1 MEEAQAVYYTFEDWE
16 IGLIVL
22 TTIVITAFLV
32 ALLVKKR
39 DREKLEYM
47 LDAFED
53 GEYNFMFKDNTK
65 FNKALNRIKWLLER
79 KRQQNE
85 QKSWEKLI
93 RVLTHEIM
101 NTVSPIASLSEAL
114 SKQISRPEE
123 EKKTN
128 IQAGLE
134 TISSSS
140 KDLIRFVESYRELAG
155 VARPIMK
162 ALMLDSLINKAI
174 ELTSEQ
180 CAQAGA
186 ECSYTPKTDDILI
199 YADESQ
205 ISRIF
210 INLIKN
216 AIQANARHIDITA
229 EIDDNE
235 YTIIRVSNDGAPISP
250 ESQEQ
255 IFIPFFTTKQ
265 DGSGIGLSLSRQIMC
280 AHNGALDLTC
290 SDAKKTEFTLIFK

>member
-1 MEEAQAVYYTFEDWE
+1 MQIST
-16 IGLIVL
+16 IIVIVVV
-22 TTIVITAFLV
+22 TVVITAV
-32 ALLVKKR
+32 ITAIYVREK
-39 DREKLEYM
+39 DRKKLEYM

-53 GEYNFMFKDNTK
+53 EEFNFKFQENTK
-65 FNKALNRIKWLLER
+65 FNRTLNRIKWIVER
-79 KRQQNE
+79 RRQQNE
-85 QKSWEKLI
+85 QESWSKLI

-114 SKQISRPEE
+114 SHSIGQSAENSEMDIK
-123 EKKTN
+123 
-128 IQAGLE
+128 AGLE

-155 VARPIMK
+155 VAKPILK
-162 ALMLDSLINKAI
+162 ALMLNSLVGKVM

-180 CAQAGA
+180 CAEAGI
-186 ECSYTPKTDDILI
+186 ECSYHPDTDDILI

-205 ISRIF
+205 ISRIL

-216 AIQANARHIDITA
+216 AIQAGAHNIRISA

-235 YTIIRVSNDGAPISP
+235 QTLIHVANDGAPITP

-265 DGSGIGLSLSRQIMC
+265 DGTGIGLSLSRQIMR
-280 AHNGALDLTC
+280 AHNGMLELTR
-290 SDAKKTEFTLIFK
+290 SDSECTEFTITFK